1 MTRLTAITPY
11 GPVGASARVRVYDWT
26 SRLGL
31 HPRVV
36 PYIGAGNASPRTLLT
51 HAPAVLKAERALRT
65 LDVRDDV
72 LLLHREASP
81 LSRGALEQ
89 QLLRR
94 ARRSLY
100 DVDDA
105 LQWETGRGL
114 RKVAP
119 KSVKA
124 DLCMR
129 SADVVIAGSDLLADY
144 AGRLAHDVVM
154 VPSCVDLDD
163 YVAKS
168 SYELGEPPR
177 IGWVGSPSAEG
188 HLQLV
193 TEPLLAMHRRHG
205 ARLVVVSA
213 GAASLGRLG
222 PMVDR
227 VPWTPTTVAA
237 SMTAFDVAIAPLISG
252 LYARGKCSYKI
263 LQYGASGLPT
273 IGSPVGANRIVLRRL
288 GALSAS
294 SQQEWTDAL
303 EDLLAASTVERAALG
318 ATARQQ
324 TLRGYSF
331 RAWEPVMRGL
341 LDPAGVAQGLMLTEP
356 ETSARPA

>member
-31 HPRVV
+31 HPREV
-36 PYIGAGNASPRTLLT
+36 PYIGASNASPRTLLT
-51 HAPAVLKAERALRT
+51 HAGAVLAAERRLRA
-65 LDVRDDV
+65 LDVQDDV

-89 QLLRR
+89 LLLRR
-94 ARRSLY
+94 AKRSLY
-100 DVDDA
+100 DIDDA

-114 RKVAP
+114 RNLAP

-129 SADVVIAGSDLLADY
+129 NADVVIAGSDMLADY
-144 AGRLAHDVVM
+144 AGRLARDVVM
-154 VPSCVDLDD
+154 VPSCVDVDD
-163 YVAKS
+163 YVAKP
-168 SYELGEPPR
+168 SYDLGDPPR
-177 IGWVGSPSAEG
+177 IGWVGSPSAEW
-188 HLQLV
+188 HLRLLA
-193 TEPLLAMHRRHG
+193 EPLLALHRRTG

-213 GAASLGRLG
+213 GDASLGPLD

-227 VPWTPTTVAA
+227 VAWTPTSVAA
-237 SMTAFDVAIAPLISG
+237 AMAGFDVAIAPLVSG

-273 IGSPVGANRIVLRRL
+273 IGSPVGANRTVLARL
-288 GALSAS
+288 GAMSASSSLEWTDGFGHLLSAS
-294 SQQEWTDAL
+294 TS
-303 EDLLAASTVERAALG
+303 ERAALG
-318 ATARQQ
+318 AMARQQ
-324 TLRGYSF
+324 TLRCYSF
-331 RAWEPVMRGL
+331 AAWEPVMRGL
-341 LDPAGVAQGLMLTEP
+341 LDPAGAGGVRPTSP
-356 ETSARPA
+356 ERAALRA